1 MLFWS
6 QSCLVLYLICFP
18 LCPYSNSVYI
28 FQHFIAWV
36 SMSSV
41 CCFHRQH
48 FHSLLCFAE
57 CLANSAIEIF
67 FSPWLANSCWLYHT
81 FCAWP
86 LTHGIWFQDIIYLV
100 LWCIIY
106 DITAFCGIPFTRSCL
121 CTNGKVNEMIWP
133 CFLLIKVHWHKT
145 IQLFSTWLIYGQ
157 MRKSSNEKLSRRLP
171 YMEFF
176 LSSLSYRTIL
186 I

>member
-36 SMSSV
+36 SMNSV

-57 CLANSAIEIF
+57 CLANSAIEIY

-86 LTHGIWFQDIIYLV
+86 LTHGIWFQDFFAWFSGALSMTLLHFV
-100 LWCIIY
+100 
-106 DITAFCGIPFTRSCL
+106 AFLSLAAACVPMAKLMKWSDLASFLLKFTRTKQYSYSQLDWFMARCVSQAMKNYQED
-121 CTNGKVNEMIWP
+121 CHIW
-133 CFLLIKVHWHKT
+133 
-145 IQLFSTWLIYGQ
+145 
-157 MRKSSNEKLSRRLP
+157 N
-171 YMEFF
+171 FF